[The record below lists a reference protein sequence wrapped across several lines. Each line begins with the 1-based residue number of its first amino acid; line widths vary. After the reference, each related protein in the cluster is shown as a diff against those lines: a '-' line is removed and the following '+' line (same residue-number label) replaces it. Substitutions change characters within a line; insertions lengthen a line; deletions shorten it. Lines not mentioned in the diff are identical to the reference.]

1 MLEFRDFEYR
11 YMYYYDIV
19 EHHIEQQCLSIKMLA
34 SLYFYIGLKIRS
46 TSKPHPIVPSLE
58 IFGIFH
64 FNKNQLSLVWRLLSF
79 EHLRIPFILGF
90 LILWKFDQWFYWK
103 KSKYANFTGN
113 SWPENAYIRS
123 TSYRRVLIKISKC
136 INGCLSD
143 VVTVRS
149 TSCLNVHSNNCPY
162 SNDSFRIVSCTC
174 CMGFDAW
181 HSLTYFFRKVFLA
194 SQHSLVL
201 KCALM

>member
-46 TSKPHPIVPSLE
+46 TSNPHPIVPSFE

-90 LILWKFDQWFYWK
+90 LILWKFDQWFYK
-103 KSKYANFTGN
+103 RNRNIHILQAAKGNN
-113 SWPENAYIRS
+113 SWPENAYTRS

-149 TSCLNVHSNNCPY
+149 TCSYSMFECNNCP
-162 SNDSFRIVSCTC
+162 
-174 CMGFDAW
+174 
-181 HSLTYFFRKVFLA
+181 
-194 SQHSLVL
+194 
-201 KCALM
+201 